1 MKPDEIRA
9 LETEEIRV
17 RLDETREE
25 YFKLRFQSVTG
36 QLADHSRLGAT
47 RREVARLATILRERE
62 LAAMMEEIEG

>member
-1 MKPDEIRA
+1 MKPEDIRA

-36 QLADHSRLGAT
+36 QLADHSRLRAT
-47 RREVARLATILRERE
+47 RKEIARMATILRERE
-62 LAAMMEEIEG
+62 LAAWMEEIEA